1 MDDESPEQLVI
12 DDDYKQYILTFLM
25 NLLGSSIIDENDNK
39 QNDTKWYKLPVC
51 IKHKMKWTRE
61 RRMIVEM

>member
-39 QNDTKWYKLPVC
+39 QNDTK
-51 IKHKMKWTRE
+51 
-61 RRMIVEM
+61 